1 MKMQESVL
9 RRVRMVEEKHG
20 ITYAK
25 TDGRLYKALRVSY
38 TLLFIYTMGI
48 NLLFICGML
57 ITRLGTDNFKGILN
71 SLITVIV
78 CTVLIIAGYVL
89 SFTRFKL
96 VSGILSVLPE
106 IMLVVVFGSI
116 MKDSLGVMG
125 FKVSYFWRHFAPLL
139 ILVILMAVT
148 TVIAVR
154 ARIKTEKQYKRFW
167 IIFTRFTALIPT
179 IFPTSNGKPSWRN
192 TTRPIIKKY
201 TRKVSRFPKKI
212 RRNNAGI
219 PPEPRTLLKL
229 SCNKTEYGI

>member
-1 MKMQESVL
+1 
-9 RRVRMVEEKHG
+9 MVEEKHG

-57 ITRLGTDNFKGILN
+57 LTRLGTDNFKGILN
-71 SLITVIV
+71 SLITVIA
-78 CTVLIIAGYVL
+78 CTVLIIAGFCL

-96 VSGILSVLPE
+96 AAGLLSVLPE
-106 IMLVVVFGSI
+106 IMLIVVFGAI

-154 ARIKTEKQYKRFW
+154 ARIKTEKQYKKVLDNLYELYSLNSDDISDEQWEAF
-167 IIFTRFTALIPT
+167 LEEYDPT
-179 IFPTSNGKPSWRN
+179 D
-192 TTRPIIKKY
+192 Y
-201 TRKVSRFPKKI
+201 KKI
-212 RRNNAGI
+212 YKESKQISEEN
-219 PPEPRTLLKL
+219 
-229 SCNKTEYGI
+229 TEE

>member
-9 RRVRMVEEKHG
+9 RLVRMVEEKHG

-57 ITRLGTDNFKGILN
+57 LTRLGTDNFKGILN
-71 SLITVIV
+71 SLITVIA
-78 CTVLIIAGYVL
+78 CTVLIIAGFCL

-96 VSGILSVLPE
+96 AAGLLSVLPE
-106 IMLVVVFGSI
+106 IMLIVVFGAI

-154 ARIKTEKQYKRFW
+154 ARIKTEKQYKKVLDNLYELYSLNSDDISDEQWEAF
-167 IIFTRFTALIPT
+167 LEEYDPT
-179 IFPTSNGKPSWRN
+179 D
-192 TTRPIIKKY
+192 Y
-201 TRKVSRFPKKI
+201 KKI
-212 RRNNAGI
+212 YKEGKQISEEN
-219 PPEPRTLLKL
+219 
-229 SCNKTEYGI
+229 TEE

>member
-1 MKMQESVL
+1 MEMQESVL
-9 RRVRMVEEKHG
+9 KRVRMIEEKHG

-25 TDGRLYKALRVSY
+25 TDGKLYKALRVSY

-57 ITRLGTDNFKGILN
+57 LTRLGTDNFKSILN

-96 VSGILSVLPE
+96 AAGLLSALPE
-106 IMLVVVFGSI
+106 IMLIVVFGAI

-125 FKVSYFWRHFAPLL
+125 FEVSYFWRHFAPLL

-154 ARIKTEKQYKRFW
+154 ARIKTEKQYKKVLDNLY
-167 IIFTRFTALIPT
+167 ALYSLNSDDISDEQWEAFLEEYDPT
-179 IFPTSNGKPSWRN
+179 D
-192 TTRPIIKKY
+192 Y
-201 TRKVSRFPKKI
+201 KKI
-212 RRNNAGI
+212 YKESKQISEEN
-219 PPEPRTLLKL
+219 
-229 SCNKTEYGI
+229 TEE

>member
-1 MKMQESVL
+1 
-9 RRVRMVEEKHG
+9 MVEEKHG

-57 ITRLGTDNFKGILN
+57 LTRLGTDNFKGILN

-154 ARIKTEKQYKRFW
+154 ARFKTEKQYKKVLDNLY
-167 IIFTRFTALIPT
+167 ALYSLNSDDISDEQWEA
-179 IFPTSNGKPSWRN
+179 FRRN

>member
-57 ITRLGTDNFKGILN
+57 LTRLGTDNFKGILN

-78 CTVLIIAGYVL
+78 CTVLIIAGFCL

-96 VSGILSVLPE
+96 AAGLLSVLPE
-106 IMLVVVFGSI
+106 IMLIVVFGAI

-154 ARIKTEKQYKRFW
+154 ARFKTEKQYKKVLDNLYELYSLNSDDISAEQWEAF
-167 IIFTRFTALIPT
+167 LEEYDPT
-179 IFPTSNGKPSWRN
+179 D
-192 TTRPIIKKY
+192 Y
-201 TRKVSRFPKKI
+201 KKI
-212 RRNNAGI
+212 YKEGKQISEEN
-219 PPEPRTLLKL
+219 
-229 SCNKTEYGI
+229 TEE

>member
-57 ITRLGTDNFKGILN
+57 VTKLGTDNFKGILN

-78 CTVLIIAGYVL
+78 CTVLIIAGFCL

-96 VSGILSVLPE
+96 AAGLLSALPE
-106 IMLVVVFGSI
+106 IMLIVVFGAI

-154 ARIKTEKQYKRFW
+154 ARIKTEKQYKKVLDNLY
-167 IIFTRFTALIPT
+167 ALYSLNSDDISDEQWEAFLEEYDPT
-179 IFPTSNGKPSWRN
+179 D
-192 TTRPIIKKY
+192 Y
-201 TRKVSRFPKKI
+201 KKI
-212 RRNNAGI
+212 YKESKQISEEN
-219 PPEPRTLLKL
+219 
-229 SCNKTEYGI
+229 TEE

>member
-1 MKMQESVL
+1 MRHAVNKGSE
-9 RRVRMVEEKHG
+9 R
-20 ITYAK
+20 II
-25 TDGRLYKALRVSY
+25 LRV
-38 TLLFIYTMGI
+38 F
-48 NLLFICGML
+48 
-57 ITRLGTDNFKGILN
+57 LN

-106 IMLVVVFGSI
+106 IMLVVVFGAI

-154 ARIKTEKQYKRFW
+154 ARFKTEKQYKKVLDNLY
-167 IIFTRFTALIPT
+167 ALYSLNSDDISDEQWEAFLEEYDPT
-179 IFPTSNGKPSWRN
+179 D
-192 TTRPIIKKY
+192 Y
-201 TRKVSRFPKKI
+201 KKI
-212 RRNNAGI
+212 YKESKQISEEN
-219 PPEPRTLLKL
+219 
-229 SCNKTEYGI
+229 TEE

>member
-38 TLLFIYTMGI
+38 TLLFIYNMGI

-106 IMLVVVFGSI
+106 IMLVVVFGAI

-154 ARIKTEKQYKRFW
+154 ARFKTEKQYKKVLDNLY
-167 IIFTRFTALIPT
+167 ALYSLNSDDISDEQWEAFLEEYDPT
-179 IFPTSNGKPSWRN
+179 D
-192 TTRPIIKKY
+192 Y
-201 TRKVSRFPKKI
+201 KKI
-212 RRNNAGI
+212 YKESKQISEEN
-219 PPEPRTLLKL
+219 
-229 SCNKTEYGI
+229 TEE

>member
-48 NLLFICGML
+48 NLLFICSML

-154 ARIKTEKQYKRFW
+154 ARFKTEKQYKKVLDNLY
-167 IIFTRFTALIPT
+167 ALYSLNSDDISDEQWEAFLEEYDPT
-179 IFPTSNGKPSWRN
+179 D
-192 TTRPIIKKY
+192 Y
-201 TRKVSRFPKKI
+201 KKI
-212 RRNNAGI
+212 YRESKQISEEN
-219 PPEPRTLLKL
+219 
-229 SCNKTEYGI
+229 TEE

>member
-48 NLLFICGML
+48 NLLFICSML
-57 ITRLGTDNFKGILN
+57 LTRLGTDNFKGILN

-154 ARIKTEKQYKRFW
+154 ARFKTEKQYKKVLDNLY
-167 IIFTRFTALIPT
+167 ALYSLNSDDISDEQWEAFLEEYDPT
-179 IFPTSNGKPSWRN
+179 D
-192 TTRPIIKKY
+192 Y
-201 TRKVSRFPKKI
+201 KKI
-212 RRNNAGI
+212 YKESKQISEEN
-219 PPEPRTLLKL
+219 
-229 SCNKTEYGI
+229 TEE

>member
-57 ITRLGTDNFKGILN
+57 VTKLGTDNFKGILN

-78 CTVLIIAGYVL
+78 CTVLIIAGFCL

-96 VSGILSVLPE
+96 AAGLLSALPE
-106 IMLVVVFGSI
+106 IMLIVVFGAL

-125 FKVSYFWRHFAPLL
+125 FKVSYFWRHFAPLS
-139 ILVILMAVT
+139 ILVIVMAVT

-154 ARIKTEKQYKRFW
+154 ARIKTEKQYKKVLDNLY
-167 IIFTRFTALIPT
+167 ALYSLNSDDISDEQWEAFLEEYDPT
-179 IFPTSNGKPSWRN
+179 D
-192 TTRPIIKKY
+192 Y
-201 TRKVSRFPKKI
+201 KKI
-212 RRNNAGI
+212 YKESKQISEEN
-219 PPEPRTLLKL
+219 
-229 SCNKTEYGI
+229 TEE

>member
-57 ITRLGTDNFKGILN
+57 VTRHGTDNFKGILN

-78 CTVLIIAGYVL
+78 CTVLIIAGFCL

-96 VSGILSVLPE
+96 AAGLLSALPE
-106 IMLVVVFGSI
+106 IMLIVVFGAL

-154 ARIKTEKQYKRFW
+154 ARIKTEKQYKKVLDNLY
-167 IIFTRFTALIPT
+167 ALYSLNSDDISDEQWEAFLEEYDPT
-179 IFPTSNGKPSWRN
+179 D
-192 TTRPIIKKY
+192 Y
-201 TRKVSRFPKKI
+201 KKI
-212 RRNNAGI
+212 YKESKQISEEN
-219 PPEPRTLLKL
+219 
-229 SCNKTEYGI
+229 TEE

>member
-57 ITRLGTDNFKGILN
+57 LTRLGTDNFKGILN

-106 IMLVVVFGSI
+106 IMVVFGAI

-154 ARIKTEKQYKRFW
+154 ARFKTEKQYKKVLDNLY
-167 IIFTRFTALIPT
+167 ALYSLNSDDISDEQWEAFLEEYDPT
-179 IFPTSNGKPSWRN
+179 D
-192 TTRPIIKKY
+192 Y
-201 TRKVSRFPKKI
+201 KKI
-212 RRNNAGI
+212 YKESKQISEEN
-219 PPEPRTLLKL
+219 
-229 SCNKTEYGI
+229 TEE